1 MGSVTTSPKALR
13 ADAQRNYDALLAAGK
28 SVFARYGVDAP
39 FEDVARDAGVGRG
52 TLYRHFPTRDH
63 LFVAI
68 LQERVDFLDAKA
80 RELLDAPDAWQ
91 ALSEWLRLF
100 DQSATEYGGMSARLG
115 SSLADDG
122 SPVATLCG
130 PMKANFAHLFE
141 RAKKDTPLRRDVN
154 AIPLLAMISG
164 LPKDPRSGKTLE
176 PFLEIVLSGLRAEAG
191 LPAVRAA
198 SLSDST
204 LPFACLR

>member
-1 MGSVTTSPKALR
+1 MGSVTSSPKALR

-28 SVFARYGVDAP
+28 SVFARFGVDAP
-39 FEDVARDAGVGRG
+39 FEDVAREAGVGRG
-52 TLYRHFPTRDH
+52 SLYRHFPTRDH

-91 ALSEWLRLF
+91 ALSEWLRLY
-100 DQSATEYGGMSARLG
+100 DQSATEYGGMSARLA

-130 PMKANFAHLFE
+130 PMKANFAHLFD
-141 RAKKDTPLRRDVN
+141 RAKKETPLRPDVT

-164 LPKDPRSGKTLE
+164 LPKDPHSGKTLD
-176 PFLEIVLSGLRAEAG
+176 PCLEIVLSGL
-191 LPAVRAA
+191 PA
-198 SLSDST
+198 
-204 LPFACLR
+204 

>member
-1 MGSVTTSPKALR
+1 MSSATTGARALR
-13 ADAQRNYDALLAAGK
+13 ADAQRNYDALLTAGR
-28 SVFARYGVDAP
+28 SVFARFGVDAP
-39 FEDVARDAGVGRG
+39 LEDVAREAGVGQG

-80 RELLDAPDAWQ
+80 RELLDAPDAWH

-100 DQSATEYGGMSARLG
+100 DRSATEYGGMSARLG
-115 SSLADDG
+115 RVLADDG

-141 RAKKDTPLRRDVN
+141 RAQQETPLRPDVT

-164 LPKDPRSGKTLE
+164 LPKDPQSGTTLE
-176 PFLEIVLSGLRAEAG
+176 PCLEVVLGG
-191 LPAVRAA
+191 LPA
-198 SLSDST
+198 
-204 LPFACLR
+204 

>member
-1 MGSVTTSPKALR
+1 MSSLTTSSKALR

-28 SVFARYGVDAP
+28 SVFSRFGVDAP
-39 FEDVARDAGVGRG
+39 FDDVAREGGVGRG

-68 LQERVDFLDAKA
+68 LQQRVDFLDAKA
-80 RELLDAPDAWQ
+80 TELLDAPDAWQ

-122 SPVATLCG
+122 SPVETLCR

-141 RAKKDTPLRRDVN
+141 RAKKETPLRPDITAV
-154 AIPLLAMISG
+154 PLLAMISG
-164 LPKDPRSGKTLE
+164 LPKDPRSGKTVE
-176 PFLEIVLSGLRAEAG
+176 PCLEIVLNG
-191 LPAVRAA
+191 LPA
-198 SLSDST
+198 
-204 LPFACLR
+204 

>member
-13 ADAQRNYDALLAAGK
+13 ADAQRNYVALLRAGK
-28 SVFARYGVDAP
+28 TVFARSGVDAP
-39 FEDVARDAGVGRG
+39 FEDVAAEAGVGRG
-52 TLYRHFPTRDH
+52 TLYRHFPTRDY

-80 RELLDAPDAWQ
+80 RALLNAPDAWQ
-91 ALSEWLRLF
+91 ALSEWLRLY

-122 SPVATLCG
+122 SPVATLCR
-130 PMKANFAHLFE
+130 PMKEHFAQLFD
-141 RAKKDTPLRRDVN
+141 RAKKTTPLRSDIT

-164 LPKDPRSGKTLE
+164 LPKDPQSGKTLDAC
-176 PFLEIVLSGLRAEAG
+176 LEVVLSGLRA
-191 LPAVRAA
+191 
-198 SLSDST
+198 
-204 LPFACLR
+204 

>member
-1 MGSVTTSPKALR
+1 MSSVTTSPKALR

-28 SVFARYGVDAP
+28 SVFARFGVDAP
-39 FEDVARDAGVGRG
+39 FEDVAREAGVGRG

-91 ALSEWLRLF
+91 ALSDR
-100 DQSATEYGGMSARLG
+100 SATEFGGMSARLG

-141 RAKKDTPLRRDVN
+141 RAKKETPLRPDVT

-164 LPKDPRSGKTLE
+164 LPKDPQSGKTLD
-176 PFLEIVLSGLRAEAG
+176 PCLDIVLSGL
-191 LPAVRAA
+191 PA
-198 SLSDST
+198 
-204 LPFACLR
+204 

>member
-1 MGSVTTSPKALR
+1 MGFVTTTPKALR

-28 SVFARYGVDAP
+28 NVFARFGVDAP
-39 FEDVARDAGVGRG
+39 FEDVAREAGVGRG

-80 RELLDAPDAWQ
+80 TELVAAPDAWQ

-100 DQSATEYGGMSARLG
+100 DQSATEYGGMSARLA

-122 SPVATLCG
+122 SPVATLCA
-130 PMKANFAHLFE
+130 PMKANFAHLFR
-141 RAKKDTPLRRDVN
+141 RAQQETPLRPDVT

-164 LPKDPRSGKTLE
+164 LPKDPQSGKTLD
-176 PFLEIVLSGLRAEAG
+176 PCLELVLSGL
-191 LPAVRAA
+191 PA
-198 SLSDST
+198 
-204 LPFACLR
+204 